1 MTIEIPS
8 VVKGKPGFSVND
20 NVFGCEYNESLI
32 HQIIVSYLAGARSG
46 TKGQKTRS
54 DVSGGGAKPWKQKG
68 SGRARAGTTR
78 SPIWRSGGVTF
89 AARNRNYEQKVNKKM
104 YRAAIRSMLSEL
116 LRQNRIA
123 LVDEIIL
130 TAPKTKELLGILK
143 KFGFDSGLILTEEL
157 DYNLYLSARNIPKVV
172 VSDVRSLN
180 PIDLIQNNNIL
191 ITPKAISKIQENL
204 T

>member
-20 NVFGCEYNESLI
+20 HVFGCEYNESLI
-32 HQIIVSYLAGARSG
+32 HQIIVSYLAAARAG

-143 KFGFDSGLILTEEL
+143 EFGFDSGLILTEEL

-172 VSDVRSLN
+172 VSDVRSLT
-180 PIDLIQNNNIL
+180 PIDLIQNHKIL
-191 ITPKAISKIQENL
+191 ITPQAISKIQENL